1 MRNAMVY
8 RNFCLTYLFLCEECQ
23 VTLRRVFESYISGS
37 FMVVAFLI
45 RLLAGKAFFYFPKKH
60 DLAKK
65 RAVLPV
71 STGHILVLRCK
82 TCALLRAKTS
92 ALLRRKTCAVLRART
107 CALLRANTKV
117 EAFGR
122 PPLWY
127 PLYWL

>member
-60 DLAKK
+60 DPDIFIRPTAGLYIPPTAG
-65 RAVLPV
+65 LYIPP
-71 STGHILVLRCK
+71 
-82 TCALLRAKTS
+82 S
-92 ALLRRKTCAVLRART
+92 AGLYIPHSAGLYIPHSAGLYI
-107 CALLRANTKV
+107 
-117 EAFGR
+117 
-122 PPLWY
+122 PPSGG
-127 PLYWL
+127 